1 MYPLIANA
9 WLITAVFTHNFWHLT
24 IGLAWIALSIAHDY
38 EEHKQKKLLQNI
50 ITEKAKQELEKLIK

>member
-9 WLITAVFTHNFWHLT
+9 WLITTVFTHNFWHLI
-24 IGLAWIALSIAHDY
+24 IGLAWLALSIASDY
-38 EEHKQKKLLQNI
+38 QEYKQKELLQNI